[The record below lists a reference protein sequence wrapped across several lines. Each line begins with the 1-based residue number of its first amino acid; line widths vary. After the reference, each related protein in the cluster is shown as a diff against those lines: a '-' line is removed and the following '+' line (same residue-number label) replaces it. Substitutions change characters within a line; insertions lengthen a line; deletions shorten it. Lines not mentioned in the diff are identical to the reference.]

1 LHFSVVRT
9 SPPETAGGRTTPF
22 CRNLRVMEVRVPL
35 GVPSLVLNCVTTV
48 KGLVVST
55 VPPGP

>member
-1 LHFSVVRT
+1 M